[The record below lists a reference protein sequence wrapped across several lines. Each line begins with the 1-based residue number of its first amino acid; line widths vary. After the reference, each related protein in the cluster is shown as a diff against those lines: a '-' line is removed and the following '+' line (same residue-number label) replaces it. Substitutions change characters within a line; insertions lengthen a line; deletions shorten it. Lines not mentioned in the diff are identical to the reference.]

1 MPRKIAIPAAME
13 RSSPPRAAHL
23 INVAGGVLSSW
34 RHRPGVLQLSICLQH
49 SIVSIVAH
57 RLNCCVMDLRHIR
70 PPPMAR
76 ETPYLPFTL
85 RLKLLQLHR
94 LLLVISDAE
103 EEDYEDFP
111 LMMWTPN
118 WRMIYS
124 GSMEPLRTT
133 LEQHTIV

>member
-1 MPRKIAIPAAME
+1 
-13 RSSPPRAAHL
+13 
-23 INVAGGVLSSW
+23 
-34 RHRPGVLQLSICLQH
+34 
-49 SIVSIVAH
+49 
-57 RLNCCVMDLRHIR
+57 MDPRHIR

-94 LLLVISDAE
+94 LLRVRSDAE
-103 EEDYEDFP
+103 EEDYEDYEDFP
-111 LMMWTPN
+111 LRTPN
-118 WRMIYS
+118 WRMIYD

>member
-1 MPRKIAIPAAME
+1 
-13 RSSPPRAAHL
+13 
-23 INVAGGVLSSW
+23 
-34 RHRPGVLQLSICLQH
+34 
-49 SIVSIVAH
+49 
-57 RLNCCVMDLRHIR
+57 MDPRHIR

-85 RLKLLQLHR
+85 CLKLLQLHC
-94 LLLVISDAE
+94 LLIVISDAE